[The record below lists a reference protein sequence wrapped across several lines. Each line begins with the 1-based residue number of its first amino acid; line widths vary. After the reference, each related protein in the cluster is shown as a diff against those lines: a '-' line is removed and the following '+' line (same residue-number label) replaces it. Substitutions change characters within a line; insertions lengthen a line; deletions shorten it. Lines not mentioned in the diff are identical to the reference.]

1 MSRYKRLSFVLFG
14 HFLFNQTINNF
25 ILDIPVKLITFNQKR
40 RVVIMEILIN
50 VSFLFTSF
58 SFKINKNI
66 HFFHD
71 ILVNSFFILKIEARA
86 LLNIKEIRKSLFTSF
101 SFYSFFYL
109 SIQRKIILQTF
120 FHDILVNLFFL

>member
-1 MSRYKRLSFVLFG
+1 MSKYKRLSFVLFG

-25 ILDIPVKLITFNQKR
+25 ILDTPVKLITFNQKR

-50 VSFLFTSF
+50 VSFLFTTF

-101 SFYSFFYL
+101 SFYSFL
-109 SIQRKIILQTF
+109 
-120 FHDILVNLFFL
+120 LVYSKKNRFTNIFPRYSC

>member
-14 HFLFNQTINNF
+14 HFIFNQTINNF
-25 ILDIPVKLITFNQKR
+25 ILDIPVKLITFNKKR

-101 SFYSFFYL
+101 SFYSFL
-109 SIQRKIILQTF
+109 
-120 FHDILVNLFFL
+120 LVYSKKNRFTNIFPRYSC

>member
-1 MSRYKRLSFVLFG
+1 MSKYKRLSFVLFG

-25 ILDIPVKLITFNQKR
+25 ILDTPVKLITFNQKR

-50 VSFLFTSF
+50 VSFLFTTF

-71 ILVNSFFILKIEARA
+71 ILVNLFFILKIKVRK
-86 LLNIKEIRKSLFTSF
+86 LLNIKEICKSLFTSF
-101 SFYSFFYL
+101 SFYSFL
-109 SIQRKIILQTF
+109 
-120 FHDILVNLFFL
+120 LVYSKKNHFTNVFPRYSC

>member
-1 MSRYKRLSFVLFG
+1 MSKYKRLSFVLFG

-25 ILDIPVKLITFNQKR
+25 ILDTPVKLITFNQKR

-50 VSFLFTSF
+50 VSFLFTTF

-71 ILVNSFFILKIEARA
+71 ILVNLFFILKIEARA
-86 LLNIKEIRKSLFTSF
+86 LLNIKEIRKSLFTGF
-101 SFYSFFYL
+101 SFYSFF
-109 SIQRKIILQTF
+109 TC
-120 FHDILVNLFFL
+120 LFKEKSFYKRFSTIFLLIYFL

>member
-1 MSRYKRLSFVLFG
+1 
-14 HFLFNQTINNF
+14 
-25 ILDIPVKLITFNQKR
+25 
-40 RVVIMEILIN
+40 MEILIN

-101 SFYSFFYL
+101 SFYSFL
-109 SIQRKIILQTF
+109 
-120 FHDILVNLFFL
+120 LVYSKKNRFTNIFPRYSC

>member
-1 MSRYKRLSFVLFG
+1 MSKYKRLSFVLFG

-50 VSFLFTSF
+50 ISFLFTSF

-71 ILVNSFFILKIEARA
+71 ILVNLFFILKIEARE
-86 LLNIKEIRKSLFTSF
+86 LLNIKEIHKSLFTGF
-101 SFYSFFYL
+101 SFYSFF
-109 SIQRKIILQTF
+109 TC
-120 FHDILVNLFFL
+120 LFKKSFYKRFSTIFLLIYFL

>member
-71 ILVNSFFILKIEARA
+71 ILVNSFFILKIEARE
-86 LLNIKEIRKSLFTSF
+86 LINIKEIRKSLFTSF
-101 SFYSFFYL
+101 SFYSFL
-109 SIQRKIILQTF
+109 
-120 FHDILVNLFFL
+120 LVYSKKNRFTNIFPRYSC

>member
-25 ILDIPVKLITFNQKR
+25 ILDIPVKLITKKKKR

-50 VSFLFTSF
+50 VSFLFTTF

-66 HFFHD
+66 HFFHN

-101 SFYSFFYL
+101 SFYSFL
-109 SIQRKIILQTF
+109 
-120 FHDILVNLFFL
+120 LVYSKKNRFTNIFPRYSC

>member
-101 SFYSFFYL
+101 SFYSFL
-109 SIQRKIILQTF
+109 
-120 FHDILVNLFFL
+120 LVYSKKNRFTNIFPRYSC

>member
-1 MSRYKRLSFVLFG
+1 MSKYKSLSFVLFG

-40 RVVIMEILIN
+40 RVIIMEILIN

-101 SFYSFFYL
+101 SFYSFL
-109 SIQRKIILQTF
+109 
-120 FHDILVNLFFL
+120 LVYSKKNRFTNIFPQYSC

>member
-101 SFYSFFYL
+101 SFYSF
-109 SIQRKIILQTF
+109 
-120 FHDILVNLFFL
+120 ILVYSKKNRFTNIFPRYSC

>member
-71 ILVNSFFILKIEARA
+71 ILVNLFFLLKIEARE
-86 LLNIKEIRKSLFTSF
+86 LINIKEIRKSLFTGF
-101 SFYSFFYL
+101 SFYSFFTCLLKEKSFYKRF
-109 SIQRKIILQTF
+109 STI
-120 FHDILVNLFFL
+120 FLLIYFL